1 MTHVFAA
8 SFHGNP
14 NIGLYALATNQYCLV
29 GRDVPHKLH
38 KEMYKALKVPIY
50 EINICGTSLVGVF
63 CSANKNCLL
72 VPQIIFDE
80 ERRVL
85 ERLKIKYK
93 VLETDLTALGNNIVV
108 NNNGAVVNPDFS
120 KEEREEIKNAFKV
133 PLEAENIAGLRTVGS
148 FAMANSTGCLINHE
162 AYRPELLKIK
172 KVLKTAMAPS
182 TLNMGNPYMKS
193 GIVVNDYGLVI
204 GSHSTGYEIN
214 EADIIFGFLNG

>member
-8 SFHGNP
+8 SFYGNP

-29 GRDVPHKLH
+29 GRDVPQKLH
-38 KEMYKALKVPIY
+38 KEIYKALKVPIY
-50 EINICGTSLVGVF
+50 QVNICGTSLIGVF
-63 CSANKNCLL
+63 CAANKNCLL
-72 VPQIIFDE
+72 LPHITFPE
-80 ERRVL
+80 ELRVL
-85 ERLKIKYK
+85 DILKIKYK

-108 NNNGAVVNPDFS
+108 NNHGAIVNPDFTR
-120 KEEREEIKNAFKV
+120 EEREEIKNAFKV

-162 AYRPELLKIK
+162 AHKAELFKIK

-182 TLNMGNPYMKS
+182 TLNLGNPYIKS